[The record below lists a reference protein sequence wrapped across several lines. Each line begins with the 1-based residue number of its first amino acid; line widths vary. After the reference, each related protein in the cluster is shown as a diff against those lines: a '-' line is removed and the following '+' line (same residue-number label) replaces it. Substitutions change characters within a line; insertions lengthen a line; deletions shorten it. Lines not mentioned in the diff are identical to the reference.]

1 VCSFIPGVNMG
12 QPSRKRTIF
21 HVWCSDPKNDRN
33 PARALRYAS
42 LAPEPSQ
49 KRKAVP
55 ICTSS
60 SPSAGLGGRFG
71 EQPDHP
77 QVLDGLIW
85 AFRTFRVFW
94 SGWYSEPVVVLL
106 GFDGW
111 PVIKGPLYR
120 AGTTPPSIRRSAP
133 VM

>member
-1 VCSFIPGVNMG
+1 MSILSNITDTTPIAVQRSTRLLARGIVRVVNNFVAAIIA
-12 QPSRKRTIF
+12 QR
-21 HVWCSDPKNDRN
+21 
-33 PARALRYAS
+33 
-42 LAPEPSQ
+42 
-49 KRKAVP
+49 
-55 ICTSS
+55 
-60 SPSAGLGGRFG
+60 

-94 SGWYSEPVVVLL
+94 SGWYSEPVVVLS

>member
-1 VCSFIPGVNMG
+1 MKLGFQVDAICKGLKGCRSLDGAHCRVPGRIVEFY
-12 QPSRKRTIF
+12 T
-21 HVWCSDPKNDRN
+21 
-33 PARALRYAS
+33 LR
-42 LAPEPSQ
+42 PGP
-49 KRKAVP
+49 
-55 ICTSS
+55 

-71 EQPDHP
+71 EQPDQP

-85 AFRTFRVFW
+85 AFRTFRVLW
-94 SGWYSEPVVVLL
+94 SGWYSEPVVVLS

>member
-1 VCSFIPGVNMG
+1 MTVI
-12 QPSRKRTIF
+12 TILQMPAGFLHCDILQF
-21 HVWCSDPKNDRN
+21 HLSAVACTE
-33 PARALRYAS
+33 PARSPLVRR
-42 LAPEPSQ
+42 SQ
-49 KRKAVP
+49 PGKTGP
-55 ICTSS
+55 

-94 SGWYSEPVVVLL
+94 SGWYSEPVVVVLS